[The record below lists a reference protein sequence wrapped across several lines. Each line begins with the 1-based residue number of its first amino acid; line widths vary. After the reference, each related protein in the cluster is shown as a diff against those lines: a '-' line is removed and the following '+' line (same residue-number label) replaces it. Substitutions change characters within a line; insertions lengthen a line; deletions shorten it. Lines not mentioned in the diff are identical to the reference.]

1 MAATESN
8 MVPLG
13 TRAPDFSLPEVATGQ
28 WIESPKFAAGQPL
41 LIVFLCAH
49 CPYVVHVAPELAKLS
64 QEYTQKQVQF
74 LGITSNDIEQYP
86 QDAPDS
92 TAQFATQYG
101 LSFPI
106 VYDESQ
112 AVAHAYSAAC
122 TPDVFL
128 FDKDHKLFYRGQ
140 IDDSRP
146 GRGTPTG
153 THLRAALDAVLSGK
167 PASENQLP
175 SIGCSIKWKPGNTPN
190 LIR

>member
-13 TRAPDFSLPEVATGQ
+13 TLAPAFSLPEVSTGQ
-28 WIESPKFAAGQPL
+28 PIESPKFASGQPL
-41 LIVFLCAH
+41 LIIFLCAH

-64 QEYTQKQVQF
+64 QEYAQKQVQF
-74 LGITSNDIEQYP
+74 LGITSNDVEQYP
-86 QDAPDS
+86 QDAPEP
-92 TAQFATQYG
+92 TAQFATRHG

-128 FDKDHKLFYRGQ
+128 FDRDHKLFYRGQ
-140 IDDSRP
+140 IDESRP
-146 GRGTPTG
+146 RRGAPTG
-153 THLRAALDAVLSGK
+153 AHLRAALDAVLSGK
-167 PASENQLP
+167 PAPENQLP
-175 SIGCSIKWKPGNTPN
+175 SIGCGIKWKPGNTPSFT
-190 LIR
+190 R